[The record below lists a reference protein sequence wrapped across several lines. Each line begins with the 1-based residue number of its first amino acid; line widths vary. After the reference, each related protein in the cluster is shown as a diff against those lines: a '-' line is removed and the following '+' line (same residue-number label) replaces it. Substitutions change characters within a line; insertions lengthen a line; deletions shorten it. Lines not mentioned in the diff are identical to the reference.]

1 MAMIAH
7 RLACRGAALA
17 ASAATMQAKS
27 PSAIVRHD
35 IGRTGG
41 LGLLYRDFDVNFVN
55 ISSLCISFARFACK
69 THAVYHDK
77 LARAKVHLR

>member
-17 ASAATMQAKS
+17 ASAAAMQAKS
-27 PSAIVRHD
+27 PSASVCHD

-41 LGLLYRDFDVNFVN
+41 LGFLYCDFDVNFVN
-55 ISSLCISFARFACK
+55 ISSLCISFARFALK
-69 THAVYHDK
+69 NHAVYHEVTPWH
-77 LARAKVHLR
+77 RCLRR